1 MGMSASLRGMRPG
14 GSAAR
19 RHAEPGSRGRMGAR
33 VDGLS
38 NTVSVVRMPGKS
50 AWLVLGLVAA
60 WAVACTPRP
69 ATALDGSTESYLT
82 SAAAVAP
89 LDLPAGDRL
98 SIVATTNI
106 LADVVRQVAGQ
117 GVEVRSLIPAGVDP
131 HTFEP
136 TPADVRALSEADLI
150 FINGLGLEA
159 FVADMLR
166 LAGAAPVIVSASEDI
181 RPLALNE
188 AGHAVETPAAGSPSG
203 VDPHVW
209 LDPHNVVAWT
219 TTIET
224 ALVARDPQHAADYQR
239 GARAYR
245 AQLQS
250 LDAELVARL
259 SGIPAGARQM
269 VTDHDEFGYF
279 ARRYGFEIVGAVI
292 PAPSTSA
299 EPSAQDVAR
308 LERAIRELG
317 VRAIF
322 VSTVV
327 NPQLSQRVADDT
339 GIRLV
344 NLHAHSLTVG
354 GPADTYLDLMRGNAA
369 AIAQALTP

>member
-1 MGMSASLRGMRPG
+1 MSRK
-14 GSAAR
+14 
-19 RHAEPGSRGRMGAR
+19 
-33 VDGLS
+33 
-38 NTVSVVRMPGKS
+38 N
-50 AWLVLGLVAA
+50 AWLVFGLVAA

-69 ATALDGSTESYLT
+69 ATILDGSAESYLT

-89 LDLPAGDRL
+89 LDLPTGDRL

-106 LADVVRQVAGQ
+106 LADVVRQIAGQ

-150 FINGLGLEA
+150 FVNGLGLEA

-181 RPLALNE
+181 LPLTLDE
-188 AGHAVETPAAGSPSG
+188 AGGAVEAPAVTPGNQAAAEGSHSG

-224 ALVARDPQHAADYQR
+224 ALVARDPQHAADYRR

-250 LDAELVARL
+250 LDAELVALL

-308 LERAIRELG
+308 LERAIRDLG

-354 GPADTYLDLMRGNAA
+354 GPADTYLDLMRGNAV